1 MIGNCI
7 GAQNVPLAKRLFKLI
22 SCVTEFVILLMAA
35 MTFCF
40 RDQIVACFTDDKEL
54 AQLTSQII
62 IIAAYLFPL
71 DGTQGYL
78 QGPIRALGL

>member
-7 GAQNVPLAKRLFKLI
+7 GAQNVPLAKRFFKLI

-35 MTFCF
+35 MTFLS
-40 RDQIVACFTDDKEL
+40 RDKIVAYFTDDEEL
-54 AQLTSQII
+54 AQLTTGIL
-62 IIAAYLFPL
+62 IIAVYISPL
-71 DGTQGYL
+71 DGSQTCL